1 MKKNDVILIVVLL
14 MTAFAAFVSIS
25 LYSKLST
32 REAEAVVY
40 VKGEEQGRYPLSQDT
55 VVELSLENGSY
66 NILQIREG
74 KADITEASCP
84 DKICVKHRPVR
95 GKGENLVCLPNQ
107 VVVEIENGETSEVAA
122 ATN

>member
-55 VVELSLENGSY
+55 VVELSLENGS
-66 NILQIREG
+66 
-74 KADITEASCP
+74 
-84 DKICVKHRPVR
+84 
-95 GKGENLVCLPNQ
+95 
-107 VVVEIENGETSEVAA
+107 
-122 ATN
+122 

>member
-1 MKKNDVILIVVLL
+1 MKKNDILLVMVLL
-14 MTAFAAFVSIS
+14 IAALTAFAAIS
-25 LYSKLST
+25 LYSKFNT

-55 VVELSLENGSY
+55 VAEITLENGSY

-84 DKICVKHRPVR
+84 DKICVRHRPISK
-95 GKGENLVCLPNQ
+95 KGETLVCLPNQ
-107 VVVEIENGETSEVAA
+107 VVVEIENGEESEIDA
-122 ATN
+122 ATD